1 MFILIVLKYESYLR
15 TSLLIPQSYGQC
27 PSPIYDLDHKRKK
40 MIDIELLRQY
50 GAVEKQLHQG
60 EMLFQEGDEAVFFYQ
75 ILRGSIKMSN
85 YNDEGQES
93 LQGIFEA
100 NQSFGEP
107 ALFGNFPFPANA
119 EALQNTQLICLE
131 KSRLIQ
137 LLQDH
142 FDVHFQLLAT
152 LSRRLRYKAIL
163 SKEIKGN
170 DAANRILSLLQYLK
184 GEAKIDGP
192 YQVNITRQ
200 VIANLTGLRVE
211 TVIRSIKSLEKAGHL
226 QLRDRKILI

>member
-1 MFILIVLKYESYLR
+1 
-15 TSLLIPQSYGQC
+15 
-27 PSPIYDLDHKRKK
+27 
-40 MIDIELLRQY
+40 MIDLALLKRY
-50 GAVEKQLHQG
+50 GAVEKHLRQG

-75 ILRGSIKMSN
+75 ILKGSIKMSN

-107 ALFGNFPFPANA
+107 ALFGDFPFPANA

-142 FDVHFQLLAT
+142 FEVHFQLLAT

-170 DAANRILSLLQYLK
+170 DATNRILSLLQYLK
-184 GEAKIDGP
+184 GEAKVEGE

-200 VIANLTGLRVE
+200 IIANLTGLRVE
-211 TVIRSIKSLEKAGHL
+211 TVIRSIKSLDKSG
-226 QLRDRKILI
+226 QLTLKDRKIFI